1 MAQQAKGIGQAL
13 GHFAM
18 AFGHMMFGDRP
29 EGEED
34 GENEGQ
40 EDNEPRV
47 TAGSCCVK
55 RGGSKVKKKSVRSV
69 QRGNRTE

>member
-18 AFGHMMFGDRP
+18 AFGHMMFGERP

-34 GENEGQ
+34 EGENEGQ
-40 EDNEPRV
+40 EDQRARPSGG
-47 TAGSCCVK
+47 ACCIK
-55 RGGSKVKKKSVRSV
+55 RGGSKVKKSPVRSV
-69 QRGNRTE
+69 PRGNR